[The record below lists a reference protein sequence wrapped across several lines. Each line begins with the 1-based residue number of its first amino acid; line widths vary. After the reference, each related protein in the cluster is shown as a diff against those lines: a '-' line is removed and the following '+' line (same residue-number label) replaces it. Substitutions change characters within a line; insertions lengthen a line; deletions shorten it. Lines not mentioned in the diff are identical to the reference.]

1 MKHKKKET
9 KDVKSTS
16 CNLSEEASSLDN
28 RIEDIR
34 KKMPY
39 QSPVINIIYVE
50 LEKGI
55 TAASVN
61 PKVDSI
67 NYEEYVNG
75 QIDSD
80 GDIEL
85 Y

>member
-9 KDVKSTS
+9 EDLIITS
-16 CNLSEEASSLDN
+16 YNLSEEICSLGDMAKN
-28 RIEDIR
+28 VGT
-34 KKMPY
+34 KMPY

-55 TAASVN
+55 TTASVN

-67 NYEEYVNG
+67 NYEEYVDG

>member
-1 MKHKKKET
+1 MEYKNTQT
-9 KDVKSTS
+9 KDVHITS
-16 CNLSEEASSLDN
+16 YLQKEICSL
-28 RIEDIR
+28 EDMG
-34 KKMPY
+34 KNADTKMPY

-50 LEKGI
+50 LEKSI

-67 NYEEYVNG
+67 NYEEYVDG
-75 QIDSD
+75 QIDSE